1 MDQTAEKVQKPY
13 YVYMMRCEDGS
24 LYAGITTDLQRRF
37 KEHTRQDKSGRGARY
52 TALRRP
58 IGYAAAWS
66 SAGRAEASRLE
77 YRIKKLTHGQK
88 LTLIAGNSEPP
99 FDMAEYTRVNINEKG
114 EL

>member
-1 MDQTAEKVQKPY
+1 VAALY
-13 YVYMMRCEDGS
+13 YTYILRCEDGS